1 MSSLFKGRHAGSLW
15 GMRFSTSDALTLG
28 LIRDAKGR
36 WIQPPKLSEPLPE
49 PQEPGVSRESILHD
63 DVIRW
68 LEQRGWKYVHSRM
81 DAKTTVA
88 IGLPDLIIAAPRGR
102 TFWIELKTRKGK
114 LRPEQRHWE
123 FQLRQLGHIHAVV
136 RCLSDFIRVVQSD
149 DT

>member
-1 MSSLFKGRHAGSLW
+1 VSSLYMRRHALLFGD
-15 GMRFSTSDALTLG
+15 MNFTSDQARALG
-28 LIRDAKGR
+28 LVQDAHGR
-36 WIQPPKLSEPLPE
+36 WIQTPKLSEPLPE

-88 IGLPDLIIAAPRGR
+88 IGLPDLIIAAPNGR
-102 TFWIELKTRKGK
+102 TLWVEMKAGNKKLK
-114 LRPEQRHWE
+114 PAQRIWE
-123 FQLRQLGHIHAVV
+123 MQLKHLGHIHVV
-136 RCLSDFIRVVQSD
+136 ARNMDDFLRVAQSD

>member
-36 WIQPPKLSEPLPE
+36 WIQTPKLSEPLPE

-88 IGLPDLIIAAPRGR
+88 IGLPDLIIAAPNGR
-102 TFWIELKTRKGK
+102 TLWVEMKAGNKKLK
-114 LRPEQRHWE
+114 PAQRIWE
-123 FQLRQLGHIHAVV
+123 MQLKHLGHIHVV
-136 RCLSDFIRVVQSD
+136 ARNMDDFLRVAQSD